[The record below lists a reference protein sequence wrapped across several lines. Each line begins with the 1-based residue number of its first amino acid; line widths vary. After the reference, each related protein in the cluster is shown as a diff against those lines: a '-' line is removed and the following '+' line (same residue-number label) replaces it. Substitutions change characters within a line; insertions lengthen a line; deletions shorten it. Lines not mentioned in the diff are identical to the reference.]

1 MWEGGIMKNKELEK
15 AKQEIYKKLLN
26 SEKEESEEKTQK
38 LRDIIVEIIDKRIN
52 KIINRSRNS
61 IIDLVFRCYLCDEV
75 NTIKEVEIGDILEFL
90 DMIEYYQKHL
100 LYKSKVIKLDETITE
115 IEWIVNNLNN
125 ENNFYTSHLM
135 KQLEKLK
142 EIRSLL

>member
-1 MWEGGIMKNKELEK
+1 ML
-15 AKQEIYKKLLN
+15 
-26 SEKEESEEKTQK
+26 
-38 LRDIIVEIIDKRIN
+38 
-52 KIINRSRNS
+52 SRNS
-61 IIDLVFRCYLCDEV
+61 IIDLVFRVYLCDEV
-75 NTIKEVEIGDILEFL
+75 NTIKDVEIGDILEFL

-100 LYKSKVIKLDETITE
+100 LYKSKEIKVIKLDETITE

>member
-1 MWEGGIMKNKELEK
+1 MK
-15 AKQEIYKKLLN
+15 KKH
-26 SEKEESEEKTQK
+26 KK

-100 LYKSKVIKLDETITE
+100 LYKSKEIKLDETITE